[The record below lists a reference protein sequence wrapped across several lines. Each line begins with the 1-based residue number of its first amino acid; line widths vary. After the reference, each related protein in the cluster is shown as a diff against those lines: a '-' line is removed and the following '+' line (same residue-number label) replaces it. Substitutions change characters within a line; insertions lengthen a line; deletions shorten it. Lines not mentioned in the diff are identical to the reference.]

1 MRNRP
6 DCLVVGLSPA
16 IQKTLVFET
25 LETGEVNRSEKY
37 YIDSAG
43 KCINVC
49 RVLSQ
54 GGMDSSCLTI
64 AGVEN
69 RDYFKELCRRDSIDV
84 RTIETSGRIRTCTTI
99 IDKSKPGF
107 VTELVVN
114 EPEII
119 TSEEEHSVKSAFL
132 DRIDDG
138 YQCLIISGSKFAGFS
153 DSIVPFMVKTAK
165 RRGMTVFAD
174 FRGKDL
180 KNSFTSETERPDY
193 IKINKDE
200 FFETFTGYSTLE
212 EGLKDISHK
221 YKCAFIISRGADS
234 TIAAQNGEVFEIES
248 TLIKAVN
255 PIGCG
260 DSMTAGL
267 AQGIGEGLS
276 LKEAIKKGR
285 DYATLNALSIHP
297 GWILAGN

>member
-1 MRNRP
+1 MKGKL

-16 IQKTLVFET
+16 IQKTLVFKT
-25 LETGEVNRSEKY
+25 FETGEVNRSEKY
-37 YIDSAG
+37 YIDSSG

-54 GGMDSSCLTI
+54 GGMSSSCLTI

-69 RDYFKELCRRDSIDV
+69 RAYFEDLCHKDSLDV
-84 RTIETSGRIRTCTTI
+84 TTIKTPGRVRVCTTI
-99 IDKSKPGF
+99 VDKTKPGF

-114 EPEII
+114 EPELI
-119 TSEEEHSVKSAFL
+119 TSKEEHSVKSSFL
-132 DRIDDG
+132 EKIDNN
-138 YQCLIISGSKFAGFS
+138 YSCLIISGSKIEGFS

-165 RRGMTVFAD
+165 DRGMKVFAD

-180 KNSFTSETERPDY
+180 KNSFNSETDRPDY

-200 FFETFTGYSTLE
+200 FFETFEGYSTLK

-221 YKCAFIISRGADS
+221 YQCTFIITRGADS
-234 TIAAQNGEVFEIES
+234 TLAANEGEIFQVES
-248 TLIKAVN
+248 TQIQALN

-267 AQGIGEGLS
+267 AQGILEGLP
-276 LKEAIKKGR
+276 LKESINKGR

-297 GWILAGN
+297 GWILEK